1 MKGGIIMSVVYIK
14 NLDEEKKNKAMFI
27 LKCQGKDLTKAVREL
42 VDELAKQFD
51 EMQKNNS

>member
-1 MKGGIIMSVVYIK
+1 MSNILIK
-14 NLDEEKKNKAMFI
+14 NLDEEKKNKAMYV
-27 LKCQGKDLTKAVREL
+27 LSCKGKDLTKAVREL